1 MSSSFAS
8 VDADLGDC
16 EGAEGGSAFF
26 LWRTS
31 AILEL
36 VVKRERGVIGGSN

>member
-1 MSSSFAS
+1 VSSSFAS
-8 VDADLGDC
+8 VDADFGDF
-16 EGAEGGSAFF
+16 EGVDGGSTFF

-36 VVKRERGVIGGSN
+36 VVEREGGGNWRE